1 MIELSIKKEKDST
14 RTLSLVIHSVRLIKN
29 LQKSTL
35 AFNKGWNAKKPSVLV
50 VNWISSCLSFFLSAS
65 TAATYIFTSL
75 NYTTPIISLGP
86 RALNAEFQHFI
97 LSCNISYWDLIRYLY
112 FADITERGDRGWKE
126 AQRQGEDRVN
136 LLITLMNS
144 FLWW

>member
-1 MIELSIKKEKDST
+1 MKL
-14 RTLSLVIHSVRLIKN
+14 
-29 LQKSTL
+29 
-35 AFNKGWNAKKPSVLV
+35 KKPSVLV
-50 VNWISSCLSFFLSAS
+50 VNWVSSCLSFFLSAS
-65 TAATYIFTSL
+65 TAASYIFTSL
-75 NYTTPIISLGP
+75 NYTIAIISLGP

-97 LSCNISYWDLIRYLY
+97 VSCNISYWDLVKYLY
-112 FADITERGDRGWKE
+112 FVDITERGDRGWKE